1 MPTSRDI
8 LILSNGPGELTTW
21 VRPTVKAL
29 RQQLGED
36 REAVRISLILSPCPN
51 ATGKEEAIARSYSE
65 IDRVQSAKHFF
76 PFLLWGKTAENWD
89 WREQGVILFLGGD
102 QLFPVIVGK
111 RLGYKIAIYAEWE
124 ARWWRWADSFGVM
137 NAQTQQQVPE
147 PYRQKVTVV
156 GDLMAE
162 AGRGG
167 DGGLGDGETGRW
179 GDEAIEQG
187 FTIRNPR
194 FTNETVG
201 LLPGS
206 KDMKLRVGVPL
217 TCAIAEHLNKKRPQT
232 RFILPV
238 APTIDLPTLARYAN
252 PQENPVVA
260 NAGNI
265 SAELITPKDDIPYL
279 KTAGGTRIDLITEFP
294 AYDALKNCQLCV
306 TTVGANT
313 AELAALAVPM
323 LVLLPTQQLDTMKAW
338 DGIIGI
344 LVNLPGVGSAI
355 ARVVN
360 GIAVRQTQKHK
371 RLYAWPNIWG
381 KREIVPELL
390 GRLEAEEV
398 AALARGYL
406 EHPER
411 LQVMSNALQEVRGE
425 AGAARKLAEITQ
437 KLLG

>member
-1 MPTSRDI
+1 MRTARDI
-8 LILSNGPGELTTW
+8 LILSNGPGELATW

-51 ATGKEEAIARSYSE
+51 ATGKEEAIARSYPE

-76 PFLLWGKTAENWD
+76 PFLLWGKTIENWD
-89 WREQGVILFLGGD
+89 WREQGVVLFLGGD
-102 QLFPVIVGK
+102 QLFPVIIGK

-124 ARWWRWADSFGVM
+124 ARWWRWADGFGVM
-137 NAQTQQQVPE
+137 NAETQQKVPAA
-147 PYRQKVTVV
+147 YRHKVAVV

-162 AGRGG
+162 AGRS
-167 DGGLGDGETGRW
+167 GDGETGRR
-179 GDEAIEQG
+179 GEGEVEK
-187 FTIRNPR
+187 RSPN
-194 FTNETVG
+194 NEIVG

-232 RFILPV
+232 RFILPL
-238 APTIDLPTLARYAN
+238 APTVDLPTLARYAN
-252 PQENPVVA
+252 ARENPVVA
-260 NAGNI
+260 DAGNI
-265 SAELITPKDDIPYL
+265 AAEVITPKNETPYL
-279 KTAGGTRIDLITEFP
+279 KTTGGTRIDLITEFP
-294 AYDALKNCQLCV
+294 AYDSLKNCQLCL

-323 LVLLPTQQLDTMKAW
+323 LVLLPTQQLHTMKAW

-344 LVNLPGVGSAI
+344 LVNLPGVGSPV
-355 ARVVN
+355 ARIVN
-360 GIAVRQTQKHK
+360 GIALKQARKHK

-398 AALARGYL
+398 SALAIEYL
-406 EHPER
+406 ENPER
-411 LQVMSNALQEVRGE
+411 LQAISDNLREVRGE
-425 AGAARKLAEITQ
+425 SGAADKLAAIVEG
-437 KLLG
+437 LLQANHLNLS